1 MASSRAL
8 SLSGGVR
15 VARLVHPATHPVLL
29 PARTTWPPA
38 FGRRS
43 CMRSMATA
51 TPTLESEQR
60 DVASHAGDAPAV
72 HRPTMEPGAF
82 QRLPI
87 VASAK
92 ELVRTSVRRASR
104 VGNNNKLKN
113 EAAKARN
120 RASRAMDTLMKEMCG
135 PLGQYRSGFPSRERL
150 HPFDAALLDLTVG
163 AERYRRTLAQLEA
176 FKKTAVQVTKMYAN
190 RAVKASN
197 MREAI
202 EIREEALAQVELALT
217 TGAAVVDELKDIAR
231 NLRRL
236 PVVDLSGATVALV
249 GAPNVGKSSLVQ
261 LLSSGLPEV
270 CDYPFTTRSI
280 KVGHFFVDGM
290 RHQVTDT
297 PGLLARPDPER
308 NAMERLT
315 LATLLHL
322 PTSVVFVADLTGQC
336 GTSVGKQWAIRQEL
350 KARFPNKPWLDVCSK
365 ADLLEAEFRVA
376 DAHRAGQ
383 GTTQPPEALTT
394 AVEWAVHV
402 PEALRVSATTEQ
414 GLDGLKVSL
423 SDTVRAAL
431 ESLDA
436 WVDAEEA

>member
-1 MASSRAL
+1 
-8 SLSGGVR
+8 
-15 VARLVHPATHPVLL
+15 
-29 PARTTWPPA
+29 
-38 FGRRS
+38 
-43 CMRSMATA
+43 MRSMATA

-217 TGAAVVDELKDIAR
+217 TGEEVELAWVFRARVLPDDPCGSSVLRRAAVVDELKDIAR